1 MLKKEQIANLL
12 VLGGTAIIAVKF
24 ETVELKGRAMIDSVE
39 YRGTRR
45 LRAKFGHG
53 IKAIL
58 LMDEY
63 GNTWT
68 AEKAPD
74 PELEAADEEETTE
87 PQEKKISPNC
97 IMVQKFPK
105 RLILLA
111 LRVSGCNSTHVER
124 DTDDPEGARQRPG
137 MVAACPH
144 HGIVIKL

>member
-97 IMVQKFPK
+97 IMVQKWRTENPQGSRK
-105 RLILLA
+105 RCA
-111 LRVSGCNSTHVER
+111 LETHISLPTVKRYWDEDR
-124 DTDDPEGARQRPG
+124 SIGQMEMPEY
-137 MVAACPH
+137 
-144 HGIVIKL
+144 